1 MRVWVGRMTMI
12 RSLALIAALLPLLS
26 GCAFLNQQLAMS
38 TEAPTS
44 GGTDFEGAMTRG
56 KAYFA
61 EGQLGFALIAFQQA
75 LEQQPGSARALD
87 AIAATYDKLQR
98 YDLADHYYQQALE
111 REPNSSD
118 LLNNV
123 GYSHMLRG
131 DYEGARQYLQRA
143 AVLNPASKVINA
155 NLAMIQQQQP
165 APSPQVGQP
174 GSPADLLGAAST
186 LASTAPP

>member
-1 MRVWVGRMTMI
+1 MRVWVGRMSI
-12 RSLALIAALLPLLS
+12 LRSLALMAALLPLVS

-38 TEAPTS
+38 TEATAS

-61 EGQLGFALIAFQQA
+61 EGQFGFALVAFQQA
-75 LEQQPGSARALD
+75 LERQPGSARALD

-98 YDLADHYYQQALE
+98 YDLADYYYQQALE

-118 LLNNV
+118 LLNNI

-143 AVLNPASKVINA
+143 AVLDPASKVVNA

-165 APSPQVGQP
+165 APSPPFGQP
-174 GSPADLLGAAST
+174 GPSADLLSAAST
-186 LASTAPP
+186 LAATAT